1 MPRDSEDPNVPALPF
16 SAGRQSGEGPIW
28 HILDSTV
35 PEEGGL
41 LASSIRICGSTTYH
55 VKTHGRRSL

>member
-1 MPRDSEDPNVPALPF
+1 MPKDSEDPNVPVLPF
-16 SAGRQSGEGPIW
+16 SAGRQSGEGW

-41 LASSIRICGSTTYH
+41 LARSIWICGSMTYH
-55 VKTHGRRSL
+55 VKIHGRGSL